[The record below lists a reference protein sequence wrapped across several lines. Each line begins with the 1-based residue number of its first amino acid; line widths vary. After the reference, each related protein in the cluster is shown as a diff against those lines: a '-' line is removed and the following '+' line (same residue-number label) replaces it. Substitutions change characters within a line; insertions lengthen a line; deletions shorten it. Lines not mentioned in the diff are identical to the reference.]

1 MIDAKFGD
9 HDKIRDIVKDI
20 AIILEEHQP
29 SNLDVMQ
36 CFAFLLGQTLSDFP
50 DTETLDEAVAMMGVF
65 TRISAMMH
73 RADDL
78 AGMDIT
84 SAAN

>member
-50 DTETLDEAVAMMGVF
+50 DAETLDEAVAMMGML
-65 TRISAMMH
+65 TRSSAMLH
-73 RADDL
+73 RANCLD
-78 AGMDIT
+78 GMNVS